1 MTRRLIPVLTDPPA
15 NIVFRGRAT
24 TNEKMA
30 TNYAENMLH
39 SDNTRIAV
47 LKVGATADDGVP
59 LYCAV
64 RYEVRDTCDKLT
76 VRADDHNDRKAKEYE
91 GL

>member
-1 MTRRLIPVLTDPPA
+1 MTRRLIPVLREMPA
-15 NIVFRGRAT
+15 NVVLHGYPTASLHAAT
-24 TNEKMA
+24 TQ
-30 TNYAENMLH
+30 AECYKHKDGTLV
-39 SDNTRIAV
+39 AV
-47 LKVGATADDGVP
+47 AECCKRDDGVP